1 MNERLVEET
10 RNGWLECEHRGAICG
25 VDRHLQ
31 PQYALGDIHS
41 PMFLRSAGKPLQ
53 AIPVVRSGTLEHY
66 GLQTR
71 DLALMTA
78 SHRGESIHIDTMEH
92 IMQCAGLEEN
102 HLICSPSFPLNEEVK
117 EQYLRDGGERR
128 RAYHNCA
135 GKHFGVLAWSH
146 MMGWDLATYAEPEHP
161 AQQEITRTIG
171 EMAGVAPEQ
180 MHAGTDGCGF
190 PVYALP
196 LQGLATAYVKIA
208 CPELIKDEPTRQA
221 AERIRNAM
229 QEHPLLVGGTNRVDS
244 LLMEDKNI
252 IAKGGFKG
260 IFAFGLRREGLG
272 FAFKVADGSDE
283 EWAHIVASILEQIG
297 YEEKSTIERI
307 RRVFPGTIRN
317 DNGRVVGEQKT
328 VFQLQ
333 PLK

>member
-1 MNERLVEET
+1 
-10 RNGWLECEHRGAICG
+10 
-25 VDRHLQ
+25 
-31 PQYALGDIHS
+31 
-41 PMFLRSAGKPLQ
+41 
-53 AIPVVRSGTLEHY
+53 
-66 GLQTR
+66 
-71 DLALMTA
+71 
-78 SHRGESIHIDTMEH
+78 
-92 IMQCAGLEEN
+92 
-102 HLICSPSFPLNEEVK
+102 
-117 EQYLRDGGERR
+117 
-128 RAYHNCA
+128 
-135 GKHFGVLAWSH
+135 
-146 MMGWDLATYAEPEHP
+146 MGWDLATYAEPEHP

-283 EWAHIVASILEQIG
+283 EWAHIVASILDQIG

-307 RRVFPGTIRN
+307 RHVFPGTIQN

-333 PLK
+333 ALK